1 MFNLWWKFDQLKS
14 DVHIDLDKN
23 NSKTKNRESI
33 LNKSK

>member
-14 DVHIDLDKN
+14 DVDIDLDKN

-33 LNKSK
+33 LKKSK